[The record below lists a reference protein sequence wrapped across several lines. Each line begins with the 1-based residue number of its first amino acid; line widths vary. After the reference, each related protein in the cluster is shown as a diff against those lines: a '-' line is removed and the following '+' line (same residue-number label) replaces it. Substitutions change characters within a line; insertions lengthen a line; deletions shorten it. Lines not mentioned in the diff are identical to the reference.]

1 MHKNI
6 FTTAQAKYKKQ
17 KMSKIEKMENH
28 NIQKMY

>member
-1 MHKNI
+1 MHKNV

-17 KMSKIEKMENH
+17 MSKIEKMENP